1 MSKKLIIFDIDETI
15 FHTFAMINV
24 LKNNKIIKKL
34 NNQEFNIYNL
44 KDGEK
49 FDFSEFRNSEIFYNT
64 SKPINNI
71 FNLARRYIDKL
82 SENDKLIFLT
92 AREDFDDKQKF
103 LETFRKY
110 GLNIDHPNVYVER
123 SGKLNNIKNVE
134 KRKNIIIEKYLK
146 TNKYCY
152 IKMYD
157 DSLKN
162 LKEFYKLKSKYKK
175 YNFSAIHVIGNGKMK
190 NVENIFYC

>member
-82 SENDKLIFLT
+82 SKNDKLIFLT

-123 SGKLNNIKNVE
+123 SGNLNNIKNVE

-175 YNFSAIHVIGNGKMK
+175 YNFSGIHVIGNGKMK